1 MASKEGP
8 ERFYHRV
15 LEDETLQ
22 DILVRAANREKPG
35 TPSKGGQFTREQR
48 QWARSLVKRKLW
60 RHVRDEDK
68 VLLQGDGRPGLS
80 YLSEALR
87 SVVGETAAANV
98 AVDSSAATG
107 ASADQLGHVRRST
120 AEAAASSSSS
130 RRTDTGKAKSA
141 ASAKAKSGVPIVE
154 ALDLKALAAA
164 KKMAASAVGQKLKAL
179 ADQALTLCV
188 TKEDAEA
195 VARDLLK
202 RLDLAFPGVA
212 QQVQTAQTDCKCRPL
227 LEALGSMRKS
237 WRHNNEPVCR
247 ALDRCVRVAGFG
259 KRRMQ
264 QLGYMATVGAAG
276 RALKRS
282 LQRWHFRKGGRPSK
296 VHNPFWIK
304 EVKTALDTVS
314 TASSWT
320 CLGPDKK
327 TRRQVRSLVTKPTT
341 ILRHGV
347 Y

>member
-1 MASKEGP
+1 ML
-8 ERFYHRV
+8 
-15 LEDETLQ
+15 LE
-22 DILVRAANREKPG
+22 
-35 TPSKGGQFTREQR
+35 
-48 QWARSLVKRKLW
+48 
-60 RHVRDEDK
+60 
-68 VLLQGDGRPGLS
+68 GDGRPGLS
-80 YLSEALR
+80 YLSEALN
-87 SVVGETAAANV
+87 SLVGVTAAADV

-107 ASADQLGHVRRST
+107 ASSDQLGHVRRST

-130 RRTDTGKAKSA
+130 RRTDIGKAKSA
-141 ASAKAKSGVPIVE
+141 ASAKAKTGMPIVQ

-164 KKMAASAVGQKLKAL
+164 KRMAASAVGQEEQSTRKERKPKGTGICSISKEKRRQKLKAL

-195 VARDLLK
+195 VARDLLQ
-202 RLDLAFPGVA
+202 RLDSAFPGVA
-212 QQVQTAQTDCKCRPL
+212 QQLQTVQTDCKCRPL
-227 LEALGSMRKS
+227 LEALGSMRNS
-237 WRHNNEPVCR
+237 WRRNNEPVCR

-282 LQRWHFRKGGRPSK
+282 LQRWHLRKGGRPSK

-304 EVKTALDTVS
+304 EVKTALDTFS

-347 Y
+347 YSNAHTEQTHARAQACARKRTTRHAQPRASARNLKPC